1 MRYLIIYLL
10 MTAST
15 IFAKEKAYIIRP
27 LEKSSFSKIVEYSS
41 IECSYPDGSLLIYID
56 DSNFPKIEKYLSDY
70 QEKIFQLPKDL
81 KTGNTLQELKMK
93 WDTYPSFTVYMEF
106 LNDLKTKY
114 PNLIELDTIGLSY
127 ENHPLV
133 FIHFKGANKP
143 KPEFMYSSSLHGNEL
158 TGFILLM
165 RLSDYLASN
174 YNSNSIEGARVTNLI
189 DNLDIWIMPL
199 NNPDGTYPLTDTTV
213 IYSKRTNV
221 NGIDLNRNFP
231 DQYKDNYNTNVG
243 REKETALVMDFVKK
257 HNFCLSANFHTGTS
271 VANYP
276 WDGLED
282 GSIDSREH
290 NCPDSLWFIELAKAY
305 ADVNPDFKNSTEFDG
320 GITNGTA
327 WYSLYGGRQDWMY
340 VFQKGREI
348 TIELTNEGILG
359 SDELLRQWDIN
370 KESLLRYAEMGTR
383 GIHGVVVD
391 ENDKPISAL
400 IRLNQIP
407 ETDIITNPTN
417 GFFARYTHSGKYSIQ
432 VIAEGYETCIID
444 NINLEDTNYVFLKIK
459 FRTDKRANISDFNN
473 ELISNYN
480 NNLYVD
486 LSTNKIKANQL
497 IIYNLNGSIEMKQSI
512 LPDQLNKYDLSGLS
526 SGIYFVVIDDA
537 SGTIFKKILKN

>member
-1 MRYLIIYLL
+1 MRYLIICLL
-10 MTAST
+10 LTAST
-15 IFAKEKAYIIRP
+15 IFAKEKAYIVRP
-27 LEKSSFSKIVEYSS
+27 AEKSSLDKIVEFSS

-56 DSNFPKIEKYLSDY
+56 DSNFPKIENYLSDY
-70 QEKIFQLPKDL
+70 QEKIFQLPKNL
-81 KTGNTLQELKMK
+81 KTGNTLQEFKMN

-127 ENHPLV
+127 EYHPLV

-165 RLSDYLASN
+165 RLSDYLAAN
-174 YNSNSIEGARVTNLI
+174 YNTNSIEGARVTNLI
-189 DNLDIWIMPL
+189 NNLDIWIMPL

-231 DQYKDNYNTNVG
+231 DQYKDNNNTTVG

-257 HNFCLSANFHTGTS
+257 HNFCLSANFHTGTT

-282 GSIDSREH
+282 RSIDSREH
-290 NCPDSLWFIELAKAY
+290 NCPDSLWFIELSKAY
-305 ADVNPDFKNSTEFDG
+305 ADANPDFKNSADFEG
-320 GITNGTA
+320 GITNGSA

-340 VFQKGREI
+340 AFQKGREI

-370 KESLLRYAEMGTR
+370 KESLLNYAEMGTK
-383 GIHGVVVD
+383 GIHGIVVD
-391 ENDKPISAL
+391 ENDNPISAI

-407 ETDIITNPTN
+407 ETDIITNPVN

-432 VIAEGYETCIID
+432 VIAEGYQTCNID
-444 NINLEDTNYVFLKIK
+444 NIDLKDTNYVFLKIK
-459 FRTDKRANISDFNN
+459 FRADKKANI
-473 ELISNYN
+473 EENYN
-480 NNLYVD
+480 QIITNNNDKLLVD
-486 LSTNKIKANQL
+486 LSNYQIFGDKLT
-497 IIYNLNGSIEMKQSI
+497 IYNLNGAIEMKRSI
-512 LPDQLNKYDLSGLS
+512 CNSQINEIDISSLSTGA
-526 SGIYFVVIDDA
+526 YFVVIDN
-537 SGTIFKKILKN
+537 SKNTIFKKIVKQ